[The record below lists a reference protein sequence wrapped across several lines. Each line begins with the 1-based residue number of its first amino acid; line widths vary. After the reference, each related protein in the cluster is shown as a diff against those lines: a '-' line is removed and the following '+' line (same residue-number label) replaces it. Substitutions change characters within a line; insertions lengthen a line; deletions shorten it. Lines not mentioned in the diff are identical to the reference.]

1 MKISMELPES
11 TFATF
16 RQTPAEFM
24 DELKLAA
31 TIKWYELGRISQA
44 KAAELA
50 GLTRHGFLE
59 ALLRYNVSAIQS
71 SPEDLIKELEI

>member
-1 MKISMELPES
+1 MKISLELPES

-16 RQTPAEFM
+16 RQTPSEFM
-24 DELKLAA
+24 EELRLAA
-31 TIKWYELGRISQA
+31 TIKWYELGRLSQA

-59 ALLRYNVSAIQS
+59 ALIRYQVPAIQS
-71 SPEDLIKELEI
+71 TPEDLEKELLV